1 LCTEPA
7 CGGELSGQ
15 GRVPGIGGGLRRLS
29 AASGK
34 PESARAATATRVEC
48 TATTQQRG
56 GRYEV
61 SFDWRRFCP
70 VRHRRSGSGAGSAS
84 RNIPGAVAASGL
96 SEPHPLLALQ
106 RADSGGCLSRRFY
119 KPLAI
124 RTDRRSAAGGSAR
137 PEPEWKQGRR
147 PRFLIGPGGG
157 EEATKAR
164 EAEADLGQLRATAQG
179 AGVRRYSAE
188 IAISGRLRPE
198 RGR

>member
-15 GRVPGIGGGLRRLS
+15 GRVPGIGGGLWRLC
-29 AASGK
+29 AGGGK
-34 PESARAATATRVEC
+34 PGSATEAPASRVEC
-48 TATTQQRG
+48 IATTQQRG

-70 VRHRRSGSGAGSAS
+70 GRHRRSGSGAGSAS
-84 RNIPGAVAASGL
+84 RNIPGAVAASGFY
-96 SEPHPLLALQ
+96 SLLALQ

-157 EEATKAR
+157 EEATKAP
-164 EAEADLGQLRATAQG
+164 EAEADLGQRRATAQG

-188 IAISGRLRPE
+188 IAISGRLRPD